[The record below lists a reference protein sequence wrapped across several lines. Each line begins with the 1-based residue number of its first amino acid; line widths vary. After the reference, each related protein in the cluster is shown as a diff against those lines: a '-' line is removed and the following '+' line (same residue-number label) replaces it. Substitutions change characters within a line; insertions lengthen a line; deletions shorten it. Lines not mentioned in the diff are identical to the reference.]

1 MWRGQWS
8 TLAVMR
14 VVWPNQWSRFDR
26 LYFMQTVWIFL
37 SWGCFQ
43 LYYAMSF
50 PLIFSILPYFLVQHP
65 NPAQWGSI
73 CKGLM
78 KMTLGCL
85 GSEARH
91 GLHFYPIEARRDRPQ
106 LQQKDRKGT
115 WTIGFNLE
123 LEFNSFHT
131 LWIPLDPFRPLWI
144 SLDPF
149 RPL

>member
-50 PLIFSILPYFLVQHP
+50 PLIFDFALLFGAAPQSCPMGVDLQGFDENDIGMSRE
-65 NPAQWGSI
+65 WGKTWI
-73 CKGLM
+73 
-78 KMTLGCL
+78 
-85 GSEARH
+85 A
-91 GLHFYPIEARRDRPQ
+91 FYPIEAGRDRPQ